1 MQYADALAVSAPFYS
16 LACLLVH
23 RLELESYSKAAPGF
37 QNDSTEHSSRE
48 QNEELR
54 VSVVCRWST
63 VGYSI
68 AVPTGTIPL
77 GEISLGNII

>member
-1 MQYADALAVSAPFYS
+1 MMQYADALAVSAPFYS

-48 QNEELR
+48 QNEELELR
-54 VSVVCRWST
+54 VSVVRSEERR
-63 VGYSI
+63 VGKEC
-68 AVPTGTIPL
+68 L
-77 GEISLGNII
+77 E